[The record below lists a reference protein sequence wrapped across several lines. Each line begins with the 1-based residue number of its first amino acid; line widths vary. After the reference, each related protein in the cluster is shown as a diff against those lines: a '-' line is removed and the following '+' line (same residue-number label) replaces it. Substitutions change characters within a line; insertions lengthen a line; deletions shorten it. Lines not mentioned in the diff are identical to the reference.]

1 MWLKVFWLNSQI
13 GWIWPINAHLIE
25 SRIILISDY
34 KMGSANMKWAD
45 QILRLC
51 LEQLLCITEQWDQH
65 WYKNSCDFASYKI
78 VLIAAI

>member
-1 MWLKVFWLNSQI
+1 
-13 GWIWPINAHLIE
+13 
-25 SRIILISDY
+25 
-34 KMGSANMKWAD
+34 MGSANMKWAD